1 MTTTLVADQ
10 KTAFDVQNSVTGRR
24 WTIAPVDE
32 RHALGISQGHS
43 LPEIVGR
50 VLASRGVGFD
60 EVPHFLQPTLR
71 GLMPDPSSLKDMDKA
86 AERIGSAIMEKQPVT
101 IFGDY
106 DVDGATSS
114 ALLKRFFRM
123 AGHDAQIYIPDRI
136 DEGYGLN
143 EDAIRAIQKDGAQLL
158 VAVDCGTTS
167 FEPLDEA
174 AAIGLDVVVL
184 DHHQA
189 EAKLPPAH
197 ALVNPNRMDE
207 SGDLG
212 YLAACGLTFMTIV
225 AINRYLRGQGYYD
238 GDVAEPNLTTL
249 LDLVALGTVCDVVPL
264 KGLNRAFTIQG
275 LKVMARRSNP
285 GIAALAD
292 IAKLQESP
300 TAWHLGFLLGPRIN
314 AAGRIGQA
322 DIGASLLSTECPT
335 TAAELSQAL
344 QVLNDERRE
353 IEKSVLRE
361 ARAMIE
367 ADDALRETNVIVVAG
382 EGWHPGVIGIVASR
396 LKEKYQKPV
405 FVIAI
410 DDDGIGK
417 GSGRSIPGVDLGAAV
432 IAARQSGMLVNGGGH
447 EMAAGLTV
455 EAAKIDDVRM
465 WMHERVEKMFGGEA
479 PVPELILEGTLS
491 PRGVTMELAAKI
503 DMMQPFGSDNPEP
516 RFALTNARIN
526 KTDVLGGAHVRCFL
540 SDIGGGTSIKGM
552 AFRAAEGEL
561 GKLLMTSRDAPV
573 HLAGVVKVNRW
584 NGRESAEFHI
594 EDAAPAW

>member
-1 MTTTLVADQ
+1 MTVLIDDNPA
-10 KTAFDVQNSVTGRR
+10 AFDVQNSVRGRR
-24 WTIAPVDE
+24 WVVAPVDD

-50 VLASRGVGFD
+50 VLAARGVGFD

-86 AERIGSAIMEKQPVT
+86 AARIGAAIMDQQPVT
-101 IFGDY
+101 VFGDY

-114 ALLKRFFRM
+114 ALLKRFIRM
-123 AGHDAQIYIPDRI
+123 AGHDACIYIPDRI

-143 EDAIRAIQKDGAQLL
+143 VEAIKAIQDKGAELL
-158 VAVDCGTTS
+158 IAVDCGTTS
-167 FEPLDEA
+167 FEPLEDA
-174 AAIGLDVVVL
+174 AARGLDVVVL

-197 ALVNPNRMDE
+197 ALVNPNRLDE

-225 AINRYLRGQGYYD
+225 AVNRYLRSQGYYND
-238 GDVAEPNLTTL
+238 DRPEPNLTVL

-275 LKVMARRSNP
+275 LKVMARRGNP

-322 DIGASLLSTECPT
+322 DIGASLLSTDCPA

-344 QVLNDERRE
+344 QTLNDERKD
-353 IEKSVLRE
+353 IEKAVLRD

-367 ADDALRETNVIVVAG
+367 GDDALRETNVIVVAG

-410 DDDGIGK
+410 DDNGIGK
-417 GSGRSIPGVDLGAAV
+417 GSGRSVPGVDLGAAV

-455 EAAKIDDVRM
+455 TADKIDELRL
-465 WMHERVEKMFGGEA
+465 WLHERVQKQFGGEA
-479 PVPELILEGTLS
+479 PVPELILDGTLS

-526 KTDVLGGAHVRCFL
+526 KTDVLGGSHVRCYL
-540 SDIGGGTSIKGM
+540 SDINGGTSIKGM
-552 AFRAAEGEL
+552 AFRSAEGEL
-561 GKLLMTSRDAPV
+561 GKALMTARDRPL